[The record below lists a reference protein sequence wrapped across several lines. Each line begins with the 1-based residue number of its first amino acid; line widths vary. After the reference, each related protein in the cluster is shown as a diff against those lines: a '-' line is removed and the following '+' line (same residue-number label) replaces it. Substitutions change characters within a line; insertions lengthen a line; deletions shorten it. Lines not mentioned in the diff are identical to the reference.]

1 MCSCI
6 HAVLLFSG
14 EKLILLHETSPLSPI
29 NLSNYADFD
38 QSKLISIK
46 AQHGLTFTFCHE
58 NSNILFCEHIKE
70 LFETVFES
78 VAKEPSTEQSITNN
92 IDLSYDIFRRIIQFG
107 KINETDATKLVS
119 SVFFNPKNELIR
131 IEKSQSNSSWS
142 NFNPFGR
149 GRSSAVAQD
158 DPVPEIN
165 CSISETISFK
175 MKNGR
180 LLISECIGKVELT
193 LSSMIPGLQT
203 VLLELNTKPDATI
216 LPNLN
221 VEMRKTESAVIL
233 EAPVTNLT
241 KYLIANYETILKSI
255 PISIDSKLRL
265 RDQDKIAELYLDIKS
280 NFPNQYRATN
290 VTILIRTPP
299 QFVNAKLMSDYPTH
313 RLHTTKD
320 NHLILEITNLFGSSS
335 TSACISVALTDL
347 NFPKSK
353 FHSFEIS
360 FEIAD
365 FSFAQ
370 LKVEKFKLLSLNRKS
385 CSANRKIRTF
395 CHSNKSFILNKV
407 D

>member
-1 MCSCI
+1 
-6 HAVLLFSG
+6 
-14 EKLILLHETSPLSPI
+14 
-29 NLSNYADFD
+29 
-38 QSKLISIK
+38 
-46 AQHGLTFTFCHE
+46 
-58 NSNILFCEHIKE
+58 
-70 LFETVFES
+70 
-78 VAKEPSTEQSITNN
+78 
-92 IDLSYDIFRRIIQFG
+92 
-107 KINETDATKLVS
+107 
-119 SVFFNPKNELIR
+119 
-131 IEKSQSNSSWS
+131 
-142 NFNPFGR
+142 
-149 GRSSAVAQD
+149 
-158 DPVPEIN
+158 
-165 CSISETISFK
+165 

-221 VEMRKTESAVIL
+221 VEMRNTESAVIL

-265 RDQDKIAELYLDIKS
+265 RDQDKVSSSLFVTNLTYNPEYAQIRPLDSIEMKIFQIAELYLDIKS

-370 LKVEKFKLLSLNRKS
+370 LKVEKFKLLRSG
-385 CSANRKIRTF
+385 F
-395 CHSNKSFILNKV
+395 
-407 D
+407 

>member
-1 MCSCI
+1 
-6 HAVLLFSG
+6 VLLFSG
-14 EKLILLHETSPLSPI
+14 EKLVLLHETSPLSPI

-46 AQHGLTFTFCHE
+46 AHHGITFNFCHE
-58 NSNILFCEHIKE
+58 NSTILFCEHIRE

-78 VAKEPSTEQSITNN
+78 VAKETLTEQSISNN
-92 IDLSYDIFRRIIQFG
+92 IDLSYDILRRIIQFG
-107 KINETDATKLVS
+107 KINETDPTKLVS

-131 IEKSQSNSSWS
+131 IEKSQTNSTWS
-142 NFNPFGR
+142 TFNPFGR
-149 GRSSAVAQD
+149 AFRSSSSSSGPQN
-158 DPVPEIN
+158 DPIPEIN
-165 CSISETISFK
+165 CSISELISFK
-175 MKNGR
+175 LKNGR
-180 LLISECIGKVELT
+180 LLIADCIGKIELS

-203 VLLELNTKPDATI
+203 VLLELNTMSDASI
-216 LPNLN
+216 IPNLN
-221 VEMRKTESAVIL
+221 VEMRKTESNEIIL

-241 KYLIANYETILKSI
+241 KYLIANYETNLKNVPLNI
-255 PISIDSKLRL
+255 ASKLRL
-265 RDQDKIAELYLDIKS
+265 RDQDKIAELYLEINS

-290 VTILIRTPP
+290 VTILIRMPS

-313 RLHTTKD
+313 RLNTTKD

-347 NFPKSK
+347 NFPKLK

-365 FSFAQ
+365 FSLAQ
-370 LKVEKFKLLSLNRKS
+370 LKIEKFKLLSLNRKS
-385 CSANRKIRTF
+385 CAANRKIRTF